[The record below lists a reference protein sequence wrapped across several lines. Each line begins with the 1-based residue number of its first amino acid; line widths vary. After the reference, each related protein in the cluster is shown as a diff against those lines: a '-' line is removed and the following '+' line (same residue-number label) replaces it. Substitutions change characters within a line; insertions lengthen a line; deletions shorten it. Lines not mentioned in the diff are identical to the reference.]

1 MNKTLYLNC
10 FSGISGDMMLGLLLD
25 LLGKVDINPFLKGL
39 ALEGYVVEASRSKKG
54 GISGVDVRVR
64 CDEKHCHRGLK
75 EVLEVIEKSDINP
88 EASHKAETAFRLLA
102 EAEGAV
108 HGMPPESVHFHE
120 VGAVDSI
127 VDIVGSCILMD
138 VLAPGLVISSPV
150 NVGSG
155 TVKCAHGELPV
166 PAPATMKLL
175 EGIPVFSR
183 GQPMERTTPTGA
195 VLLKTFVDSFG
206 TIPPGVV
213 ERTGYGLGDKDS
225 DIANVLQGVLLG
237 ESIFTFTHVP
247 GENHCGEIHE
257 DHEHIHHHHDH
268 SHPHIHEHE
277 HEHEHVESCKSKIS

>member
-1 MNKTLYLNC
+1 MKKILYLNC
-10 FSGISGDMMLGLLLD
+10 FSGISVDMMLGLLLD
-25 LLGKVDINPFLKGL
+25 LLGKVDINPFLEGL
-39 ALEGYVVEASRSKKG
+39 ALEGYVVEASRSKRG

-75 EVLEVIEKSDINP
+75 EVLEVIEKSDITP
-88 EASHKAETAFRLLA
+88 EASHKSETAFRLLA

-213 ERTGYGLGDKDS
+213 ERTGYGLGDRES
-225 DIANVLQGVLLG
+225 DLPNVLHGLM
-237 ESIFTFTHVP
+237 IMA
-247 GENHCGEIHE
+247 N
-257 DHEHIHHHHDH
+257 
-268 SHPHIHEHE
+268 
-277 HEHEHVESCKSKIS
+277 